1 MSFPC
6 GESRRLN
13 PASETSSA
21 QGLLFSHYGDQLE
34 MLFARFNSRKEF
46 FISLRSSCDLNVKRI
61 QGMAVLI
68 TPDYNLTA
76 LPWH

>member
-34 MLFARFNSRKEF
+34 MLFARFNNRKEF

-61 QGMAVLI
+61 QGIAVLI